1 MEESVKKILLTKY
14 FLGLTNYKKINPDN
28 INYDLN
34 NENHALLSEKLYAN
48 ALTLLKNDKKLLPLQ
63 RNETV
68 YYVPMEEAPYQTFA
82 NELGKNVNLIV
93 KKQVK

>member
-1 MEESVKKILLTKY
+1 
-14 FLGLTNYKKINPDN
+14 
-28 INYDLN
+28 
-34 NENHALLSEKLYAN
+34 YAN

-93 KKQVK
+93 KKAGEISSIPAGSKVIVGLHKDNSTAYKP